1 MIKLSKALYF
11 KLNGHIFDGVLYT
24 HQIDRLRADTTPEY
38 LNEIYR
44 MAPGLPPL
52 SRNRQLLYDQFIYR
66 YNHSP
71 EDRVMYAVVEFGA
84 QWVFQ
89 LMAVPRKMDEM
100 LISREEVAAGMLGLR
115 HECFLRASSPPS
127 SKS

>member
-1 MIKLSKALYF
+1 
-11 KLNGHIFDGVLYT
+11 
-24 HQIDRLRADTTPEY
+24 
-38 LNEIYR
+38 
-44 MAPGLPPL
+44 MAPGLPAL

-71 EDRVMYAVVEFGA
+71 EGRVMYAVVEFGA

-100 LISREEVAAGMLGLR
+100 LISREEAAAGMPGFR
-115 HECFLRASSPPS
+115 HECFLRATSPLS